1 MVIYGHM
8 KAKSLLSTKNT
19 PPQKKKTDKK
29 NKNKIGKQR
38 KKKTRPLRNVPPSQ
52 ISHYYLDFGLAGI
65 HGALILSV
73 FYSSEK

>member
-19 PPQKKKTDKK
+19 PPKKKKTDKK